1 MSTKTYYQAF
11 PLHEH
16 TFNGIPSN
24 EPNKK
29 YTVLHA
35 VADGTLTLTFNTG
48 STLVIDILE
57 DEDYALVDGTT
68 FITCTSTVLMS

>member
-1 MSTKTYYQAF
+1 MSIKTYYQAF
-11 PLHEH
+11 PLHEN
-16 TFNGIPSN
+16 TFKGIPNN
-24 EPNKK
+24 EPNKN

-48 STLVIDILE
+48 GSLVVDILE

-68 FITCTSTVLMS
+68 IITCTAAVLMS